1 MADDLTT
8 SGGRDRRLI
17 SLSQDFE
24 VRDWSKKF
32 AVDPDV
38 LRAAVRT
45 VGNEAEKVEAYLK
58 SRKK

>member
-24 VRDWSKKF
+24 VRDWSKEF

-38 LRAAVRT
+38 LRAAVRA